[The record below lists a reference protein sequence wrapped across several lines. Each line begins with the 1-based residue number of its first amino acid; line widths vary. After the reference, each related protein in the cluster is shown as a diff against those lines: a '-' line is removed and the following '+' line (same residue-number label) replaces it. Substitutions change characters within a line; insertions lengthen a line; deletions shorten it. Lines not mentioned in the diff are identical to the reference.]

1 MCVRIDSCCCFSN
14 VKDGTLATGV
24 YTSIT
29 SLLSSVACA
38 VILAYSDV
46 ESYVRR
52 PFLTAQVNRTAT
64 FTVAGIDAHSLRVCL
79 AILLAWGAVC
89 FLTSLILLYGVKRD
103 HRYCLIP
110 WMIWNAVAVV
120 GQIALFVSSMA
131 AVKANVASVARMVIA
146 GFSVVFHLYC
156 YSCVYSHYAILA
168 ESHGGIAYYMAKL

>member
-52 PFLTAQVNRTAT
+52 PFLT
-64 FTVAGIDAHSLRVCL
+64 GIDAHSLRVCL